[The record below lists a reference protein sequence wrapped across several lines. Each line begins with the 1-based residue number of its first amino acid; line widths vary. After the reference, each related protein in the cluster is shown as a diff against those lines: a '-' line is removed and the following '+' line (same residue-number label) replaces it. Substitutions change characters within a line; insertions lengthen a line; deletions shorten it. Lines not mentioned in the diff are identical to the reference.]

1 MEQWSAGVVLIEI
14 ILDFGLMILD
24 SYLLTSDFYFLI

>member
-1 MEQWSAGVVLIEI
+1 LEWWSIGVVLIEI
-14 ILDFGLMILD
+14 IFDFGLMILD